1 MSDGFDIQMDQI
13 LQEIKDFTNGFSD
26 LMVSLHKS
34 FLGLQ
39 MKDLKCEKEAT
50 LAIKNGFE
58 ALAKCDKIINYFI
71 VNPTSDPELQQVFMQ
86 FMVSFK
92 PQIYQEIQVI
102 KEELLLPDEERD
114 AHYEKAINDMFKDD
128 VLDKAIEE
136 EEKELNEK
144 LGITHGKTKADENDQ
159 TKDNEN
165 SENKDEK
172 HEEVEAEDRINDEEE
187 EEESSES
194 DSNAENRGEE
204 EKKEEENKPLSDAP
218 PEEAQENP
226 SHDSDIKNT
235 DETPEKLDE
244 TQEESQPPVSE

>member
-1 MSDGFDIQMDQI
+1 MDQI

-58 ALAKCDKIINYFI
+58 ALAKCDKIINYFV

-144 LGITHGKTKADENDQ
+144 LGITHDKKNTDENDHIKDTEN
-159 TKDNEN
+159 TKDKNEN
-165 SENKDEK
+165 
-172 HEEVEAEDRINDEEE
+172 EAESSSSEEE

-194 DSNAENRGEE
+194 DSNDEKKGEE
-204 EKKEEENKPLSDAP
+204 ERKEGENKPLLDVS
-218 PEEAQENP
+218 PEETQENP
-226 SHDSDIKNT
+226 SQDSDIKNT
-235 DETPEKLDE
+235 DESTEKLDE
-244 TQEESQPPVSE
+244 TPEESKPPASE